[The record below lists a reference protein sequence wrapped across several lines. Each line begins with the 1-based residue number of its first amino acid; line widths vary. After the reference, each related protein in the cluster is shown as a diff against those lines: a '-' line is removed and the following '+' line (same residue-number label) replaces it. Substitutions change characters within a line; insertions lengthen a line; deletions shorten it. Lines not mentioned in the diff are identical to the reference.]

1 MRRST
6 FTWLFVCV
14 LVAALCAGCDSEPA
28 AAPTPEA
35 PVEISEPLTGTLTI
49 NGAVTHPF
57 VVQRA
62 GTVVA
67 QIVTLAPDSTAVI
80 SLSLGTWNGQ
90 VCQIILAND
99 AATSGALGVV
109 TGTASTAGNFCVRVS
124 DVGRLTAPTDY
135 EIIVR
140 HF

>member
-67 QIVTLAPDSTAVI
+67 QIVTYCGHQPEPRHLERAG
-80 SLSLGTWNGQ
+80 LSNHPGERRGH
-90 VCQIILAND
+90 I
-99 AATSGALGVV
+99 
-109 TGTASTAGNFCVRVS
+109 RR
-124 DVGRLTAPTDY
+124 VGRRD
-135 EIIVR
+135 R
-140 HF
+140 HGVDRR